1 MACHG
6 IPFEGYMAWNYL
18 DLGALGADKELEG
31 VDLVIDGLCEI
42 TIGYN
47 EKDFSQ
53 ATPPYLVIGDTLPN
67 IGMIPFP
74 MRAPSFQVRL
84 TFLSDAPWQW
94 SAANIYKLGEYG
106 Q

>member
-6 IPFEGYMAWNYL
+6 IPFDGYMAWNFL

-31 VDLVIDGLCEI
+31 LDLVIDGLCEI
-42 TIGYN
+42 SIGYN

-53 ATPPYLVIGDTLPN
+53 FVGPHLVTGDTLPG

-74 MRAPSFQVRL
+74 MKAPSFQLRL
-84 TFLSDAPWQW
+84 TFLSDAVWTW
-94 SAANIYKLGEYG
+94 NAANLYKLGEYG